1 MPLTIDILYVNQ
13 ESLTVKGEE
22 VPHFVDATRRVTEA
36 ASQTF
41 AVEPPTYRDF
51 LIKGEAYLVVV
62 RRLSRS
68 PKNGEYSTQPTD
80 VLVSIPQ
87 RSLRESQGIE
97 DSRRFPN
104 AVSSGYLT
112 FSYYCDKLILVR
124 YRRLNLS

>member
-87 RSLRESQGIE
+87 RSLRESQGAY
-97 DSRRFPN
+97 SRLLKAYHQRLDDPN
-104 AVSSGYLT
+104 GSFRRIQRAGY
-112 FSYYCDKLILVR
+112 R
-124 YRRLNLS
+124 G